1 MFRRICLAAVAAGL
15 LAGVIVSL
23 IQHFTTTPLILRAEE
38 FERAGLPGTGGAAL
52 AADAVV
58 GTGAPAHHDAGHD
71 HGSAT
76 VSQADISQAEPAAL
90 LERVLFTT
98 LADVLVGMG
107 FALLVVAA
115 LAWKGGRNIRGWT
128 GLCCGAAGFVVFTLA
143 PSLGLAP
150 ELPGLFAADL
160 AARQLWWFFAA
171 GSAAVGLALLAS
183 AERLLLKGLGVI
195 VALVPHVVGAPAPE
209 SVGGNVAPE
218 LAGQFAA
225 TSIAVSA
232 VFWALLG
239 WLSAVFYRRFDE
251 SA

>member
-98 LADVLVGMG
+98 LADVLVGIG
-107 FALLVVAA
+107 FALLVV
-115 LAWKGGRNIRGWT
+115 RGWT

-171 GSAAVGLALLAS
+171 VSAAVGLGLLAF
-183 AERLLLKGLGVI
+183 AQRPILKVLGV
-195 VALVPHVVGAPAPE
+195 VVVLVPHVVGAPAPE

>member
-15 LAGVIVSL
+15 LAGALVSL
-23 IQHFTTTPLILRAEE
+23 IQHFTTTPLILRAEQ

-52 AADAVV
+52 AADKVV
-58 GTGAPAHHDAGHD
+58 GTAAPAHHDAGHD

-76 VSQADISQAEPAAL
+76 VSQAEQAAP
-90 LERVLFTT
+90 LERIMFTT
-98 LADVLVGMG
+98 LADVLVGIG
-107 FALLVVAA
+107 FAFLVVAA
-115 LAWKGGRNIRGWT
+115 LALKGGGNVRGWT

-160 AARQLWWFFAA
+160 AARQLWWVFAA
-171 GSAAVGLALLAS
+171 GSAAVGLALLAF
-183 AERLLLKGLGVI
+183 AQKPLLKVIGVI
-195 VALVPHVVGAPAPE
+195 VALVPHIVGAPAPE
-209 SVGGNVAPE
+209 TVGGNVAPE

>member
-23 IQHFTTTPLILRAEE
+23 IQHLTTTPLILRAEE
-38 FERAGLPGTGGAAL
+38 FERVGLPGTGL
-52 AADAVV
+52 PAV
-58 GTGAPAHHDAGHD
+58 AAGHD

-98 LADVLVGMG
+98 LADVLVGIG

-171 GSAAVGLALLAS
+171 GSAAVGLGLLAF
-183 AERLLLKGLGVI
+183 AQRPILKVLGVV
-195 VALVPHVVGAPAPE
+195 VALVPHVVGAPTPE
-209 SVGGNVAPE
+209 TVGGNVAPE

-232 VFWALLG
+232 LFWALLG

-251 SA
+251 SP